1 MPLKILFIEPFFGG
15 SHRDFAE
22 GLQENTRHKIVL
34 QTMPA
39 RFWKWR
45 MRGAALHFMQT
56 VKNPEQFDLVFTSDM
71 LAVADLKALW
81 GALCPPV
88 VVYFHEN
95 QLSYPVP
102 KGEAIDFQF
111 GFTNITTALA
121 ADGILFNSQFHYDSF
136 FGALPGFIRMMP
148 EFNPLWCVEP
158 LKQKSSVLYPGC
170 RFEDAE
176 GIRAGPS
183 AATHTLDKSPLIIWN
198 HRWEFDKEPETFFE
212 ALDRVEKS
220 GIDFELALL
229 GENFQKVPK
238 AFIQAKQR
246 FGSRIVRYGFEPSK
260 ERYLKWLES
269 ADVVV
274 STAQQE
280 NFGISIVE
288 AIRFGCFP
296 LLPNRLSYPEILP
309 VQFHLQCI
317 YSDIE
322 ELVDKLAR
330 LLTSRSIPDKSK
342 LQEAMN
348 VYAWKNMIG
357 KYDGYFEQIYE
368 RHKNK

>member
-1 MPLKILFIEPFFGG
+1 
-15 SHRDFAE
+15 
-22 GLQENTRHKIVL
+22 
-34 QTMPA
+34 
-39 RFWKWR
+39 

-81 GALCPPV
+81 GTLCPPV

-121 ADGILFNSQFHYDSF
+121 ADGILFNSQFHFDSF

-148 EFNPLWCVEP
+148 EFKPIWCVEL
-158 LKQKSSVLYPGC
+158 LKKKSSVLYPGC
-170 RFEDAE
+170 RFEDDIANP
-176 GIRAGPS
+176 G
-183 AATHTLDKSPLIIWN
+183 AAAYTHSIDDPPLIIWN
-198 HRWEFDKEPETFFE
+198 HRWEFDKEPETFFDV
-212 ALDRVEKS
+212 LDRVDRK
-220 GIDFELALL
+220 GVDFKLALL

-238 AFIQAKQR
+238 AFIQAQKR
-246 FGSRIVRYGFEPSK
+246 YGSRIVRYGFEPSK

-269 ADVVV
+269 ADFVI

-280 NFGISIVE
+280 NFGISIIE

-309 VQFHLQCI
+309 AQFHPQCI
-317 YSDIE
+317 YSDVE
-322 ELVDKLAR
+322 DLVEKLSQ
-330 LLTSRSIPDKSK
+330 LLTSRKVPDKNE

-357 KYDGYFEQIYE
+357 KYDKYFEQIYE
-368 RHKNK
+368 QIKSR